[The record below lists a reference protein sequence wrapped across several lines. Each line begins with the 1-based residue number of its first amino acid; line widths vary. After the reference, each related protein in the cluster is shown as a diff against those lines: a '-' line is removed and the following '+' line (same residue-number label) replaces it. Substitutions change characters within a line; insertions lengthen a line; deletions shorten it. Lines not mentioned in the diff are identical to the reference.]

1 MRARDVWATGA
12 ALLAFLVG
20 AAGGEIV
27 LSALLALAA
36 FGAVELGYPVA
47 RAQLEPLLAMADNQ
61 RAALESWRVLLEIG
75 QAIERVPASQPGRAQ
90 LVRLRGKLA
99 RAQELIGRNRR
110 TLMLARPFLD
120 RLAPLAPV
128 ISAYAALARRRDR
141 GEREQAD
148 LERAEQVAF
157 PDFENRVDQLL
168 AQLESFSGQVSLRAA
183 LETLDTLL
191 PPIAERGTR

>member
-36 FGAVELGYPVA
+36 FSAVELGYPFA
-47 RAQLEPLLAMADNQ
+47 RAQLGPLLAVADNQ
-61 RAALESWRVLLEIG
+61 RAALESRRALLEIG
-75 QAIERVPASQPGRAQ
+75 QACEQVSAGQPGREQ
-90 LVRLRGKLA
+90 LLRLRAKLA
-99 RAQELIGRNRR
+99 HAQELIGRNRR

-128 ISAYAALARRRDR
+128 I
-141 GEREQAD
+141 
-148 LERAEQVAF
+148 
-157 PDFENRVDQLL
+157 
-168 AQLESFSGQVSLRAA
+168 
-183 LETLDTLL
+183 
-191 PPIAERGTR
+191 